1 MQLSQGFIETI
12 VTLLVTALVTGFLI
26 PYLLKKIDERKLRQ
40 QKEVDERKLREQKE
54 FEAAL
59 ARQGKVI
66 EAQVQLLE
74 KLTELLWEYQL
85 LAIAVTYYHSYS
97 DQKLYAA
104 ALERYHA
111 NVGSVLGKIRAEISK
126 SLRLASLDTYQ
137 ELKKLY
143 YDHLINLDLRLRQLV
158 EGAKADWHGV
168 NQFAVFELSNIV
180 DAALNKLAQE
190 LLLKDIVVKP
200 TSNA

>member
-1 MQLSQGFIETI
+1 MQLSQGFIEG
-12 VTLLVTALVTGFLI
+12 VATLLLTALMTGFLV

-66 EAQVQLLE
+66 DAQVQLLE
-74 KLTELLWEYQL
+74 RLSELLWEYQL
-85 LAIAVTYYHSYS
+85 SAIAVTYYHSYS

-104 ALERYHA
+104 ALESYHA
-111 NVGSVLGKIRAEISK
+111 NVGTVLGKIRAEISK

-143 YDHLINLDLRLRQLV
+143 YDQLINLDLRLRQLV
-158 EGAKADWHGV
+158 EGKKTEWYEV
-168 NQFAVFELSNIV
+168 NQFAVFELSDIV
-180 DAALNKLAQE
+180 DATLNKLAKE
-190 LLLKDIVVKP
+190 LQLKDIAVK
-200 TSNA
+200 